1 MSSIGAI
8 ASDPVAS
15 ARRAAGAEARPP
27 GALTNELQVAITVF
41 YGLAATSATED
52 VIAWGKLA
60 QTAIRGSK
68 VFPSKQD
75 CPLIK
80 LARFGDKRTLKG
92 SLRHDANMIE
102 VTGLEG
108 DHDAGT
114 MTIAQGAE
122 RLEAAGIEAILYT
135 TASHRAD
142 APRWRVLVP
151 FSNPIAPGQ
160 RKPWA
165 AKLNEALG
173 GVLAPESATQS
184 QSFYWGRVEGV
195 EYEARRVRGQPID
208 LVLDIDA
215 DPPVAED
222 AASHDDLDELD
233 RQRQRSQ
240 LLASV
245 NDGTIDDLASAVEHL
260 DYDDYHVWIKTGQAL
275 AWFKG
280 TIDFR
285 AIFNDA
291 KQAGWSRAG
300 GYEEREDKTDAG
312 NANVL
317 LRLANGDLR
326 YITERRQWLYWDG
339 LRWQV
344 DASGGL
350 AQRAALGVAEH
361 YLGLA
366 AQVRR
371 QAESPSLSTADRARL
386 ERVAKAYEAW
396 AAQCRNR
403 GRIESMLTIAGR
415 DPRAAISAADLDRDP
430 DLLGVENGVV
440 DLRTGE
446 LRAAGRDDLVTRRCY
461 VAFKPDAVALRWV
474 QFIDEIT
481 GMPADGG
488 YTPRPALAAYLQRV
502 LGYAMTGRTGEHKM
516 FFAIGEGSNGKN
528 VLLDTVTEIAGGYAV
543 SVPAEALM
551 ATRFSSDAERPSP
564 VLASLAGARLAVCS
578 ESKDGH
584 RLDVALIKRHTGGG
598 FLTARLMRENSFTFE
613 ITHKLLLMTNH
624 RPRLDHL
631 DEALRG
637 RLHLIPF
644 DRRWNRPGHTNPD
657 PSLPDGDRDLMA
669 RLREERDGILAWL
682 VKGAVDALR
691 GGLNPPPEVV
701 RATDAY
707 LHEEDLLGQWLETC
721 TRVPPASGTAAS
733 ELLSLFSGW
742 ARRAG
747 AESDLVPTLKRF
759 STELSRRGVARQE
772 VRTGVRFGLKA
783 PDPLGFEDDSDAT

>member
-1 MSSIGAI
+1 M
-8 ASDPVAS
+8 
-15 ARRAAGAEARPP
+15 
-27 GALTNELQVAITVF
+27 
-41 YGLAATSATED
+41 
-52 VIAWGKLA
+52 
-60 QTAIRGSK
+60 
-68 VFPSKQD
+68 
-75 CPLIK
+75 
-80 LARFGDKRTLKG
+80 
-92 SLRHDANMIE
+92 
-102 VTGLEG
+102 
-108 DHDAGT
+108 
-114 MTIAQGAE
+114 
-122 RLEAAGIEAILYT
+122 
-135 TASHRAD
+135 
-142 APRWRVLVP
+142 
-151 FSNPIAPGQ
+151 
-160 RKPWA
+160 
-165 AKLNEALG
+165 
-173 GVLAPESATQS
+173 
-184 QSFYWGRVEGV
+184 
-195 EYEARRVRGQPID
+195 
-208 LVLDIDA
+208 
-215 DPPVAED
+215 
-222 AASHDDLDELD
+222 
-233 RQRQRSQ
+233 
-240 LLASV
+240 
-245 NDGTIDDLASAVEHL
+245 
-260 DYDDYHVWIKTGQAL
+260 
-275 AWFKG
+275 
-280 TIDFR
+280 
-285 AIFNDA
+285 
-291 KQAGWSRAG
+291 
-300 GYEEREDKTDAG
+300 
-312 NANVL
+312 L

-326 YITERRQWLYWDG
+326 FITERRQWLQWSG
-339 LRWQV
+339 ARWQV

-371 QAESPSLSTADRARL
+371 QADSASLSTADKARL
-386 ERVAKAYEAW
+386 ERIAKGQEAW

-403 GRIESMLTIAGR
+403 GRIESMLTIAAR

-446 LRAAGRDDLVTRRCY
+446 VRAAGRDDLVTRRCS
-461 VAFKPDAVALRWV
+461 VAFKPAAVAPRWV
-474 QFIDEIT
+474 QFIGEIT
-481 GMPADGG
+481 GLPADGG

-564 VLASLAGARLAVCS
+564 VLASLAGVRLAVCS

-598 FLTARLMRENSFTFE
+598 FLTARLMRENSFTFQ
-613 ITHKLLLMTNH
+613 ITHKLVLMTNH

-657 PSLPDGDRDLMA
+657 PSLPNGDRDLMD
-669 RLREERDGILAWL
+669 RLREEREGILAWL
-682 VKGAVDALR
+682 VKGAVEALR

-701 RATDAY
+701 RATDEY

-721 TRVPPASGTAAS
+721 ARVPPASGTTAS

-747 AESDLVPTLKRF
+747 AESESAPTLKRF
-759 STELSRRGVARQE
+759 STELSKRGVARQE

-783 PDPLGFEDDSDAT
+783 PAPLGFDDEPEPT